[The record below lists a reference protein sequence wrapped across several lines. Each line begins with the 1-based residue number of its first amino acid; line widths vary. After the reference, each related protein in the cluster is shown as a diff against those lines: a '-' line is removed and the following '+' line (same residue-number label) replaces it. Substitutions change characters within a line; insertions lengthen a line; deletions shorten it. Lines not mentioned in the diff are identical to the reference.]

1 MPHLPA
7 LISDLA
13 ILLVAAAIVSL
24 IFKKLRLP
32 VVLGYIIT
40 GIIIGPHTLFFPTV
54 QDTTGIKLWAEIGV
68 IFLLF
73 SLGLEFSFKKLAQVG
88 ISAALTAIIEMSI
101 MISLGFALGQMLGF
115 SSINSLFLGGIVS
128 ISSTSIIMRSV
139 GELNIKGR
147 RFIDNVYGIIIVEDV
162 LAVLLLVLLSTLSI
176 SQNVSGAELFGS
188 IFKLSFFLG
197 LWFILGMFFIPIFL
211 KRVRVLLNDE
221 STLVV
226 SLGLCLLMVLV
237 ATHAGFSPA
246 LGAFI
251 MGSLLAETADGKNVE
266 RVIAPVRDLFAAVF
280 FVSIGILFNPTVI
293 SDHPL
298 MVISVLL
305 LAFFGKL
312 IAVTI
317 GSLIAGQSLKI
328 SLQSALSLAQ
338 MGEFSFIIATL
349 GQNLS
354 VTSESLYGVAVVVSA
369 LTTFTTPFMMKIA
382 MKVNDDI
389 GKIFS
394 YKFRTRM
401 ERYQNAFKAQGNY
414 SALKLIMDVY
424 GYRWILNSIIIIAL
438 SLAIRAMSLDLI
450 FESFNDPFWSA
461 FAASAIGL
469 LIAAPF
475 FAGILLGGA
484 KRLEILNPKE
494 TTRLI
499 ALRPATLIMKFFLAT
514 VLYVIVT
521 HTLDA
526 WSITVQG
533 HLFLICFTA
542 IAIFL
547 TEGIYLKIESQFT
560 EHLNPSHDHEKH
572 SKDKYSSLVPW
583 DAVLESFVIS
593 PNSEVIAKPLIRA
606 ELKEKF
612 GVTVA
617 VIERGSKTILAPG
630 RDELLLPGD
639 KVYVIGQEEDLFKLK
654 DYLENDLE
662 REDTGHLFGL
672 ETLVV
677 KENSPFAFKPIRSCG
692 LRESVK
698 GLIVG
703 IEREGKRYLNPDSG
717 MELRPKDLLW
727 VVGDRDLITQL
738 K

>member
-1 MPHLPA
+1 MPHLPG

-13 ILLVAAAIVSL
+13 ILLVAAAVVSL
-24 IFKKLRLP
+24 FFKQLKLP

-40 GIIIGPHTLFFPTV
+40 GILIGPHLNIFPNI
-54 QDTTGIKLWAEIGV
+54 QDTTGIQLWAEIGV

-88 ISAALTAIIEMSI
+88 ISAALTALIEMSI
-101 MISLGFALGQMLGF
+101 MISLGFILGQLLGF
-115 SSINSLFLGGIVS
+115 NSLNSLFLGGIVS

-139 GELNIKGR
+139 ADLDIKGR

-176 SQNVSGAELFGS
+176 SQNVSGTELFAS

-197 LWFILGMFFIPIFL
+197 LWFVLGIFFIPIFL
-211 KRVRVLLNDE
+211 KRVRLLLNDE

-226 SLGLCLLMVLV
+226 SLGMCLFMVLI

-280 FVSIGILFNPTVI
+280 FVSIGILFNPAVL

-298 MVISVLL
+298 MVFAVLFL
-305 LAFFGKL
+305 VFFGKL
-312 IAVTI
+312 FAVTI
-317 GSLIAGQSLKI
+317 GSLLAGQSLKI

-349 GQNLS
+349 GQKLQ
-354 VTSESLYGVAVVVSA
+354 VTSASLYGVAIIVSA
-369 LTTFTTPFMMKIA
+369 LTTFTTPFMMQLA
-382 MKVNDDI
+382 LKVDDDI
-389 GKIFS
+389 TKKIP
-394 YKFRTRM
+394 YKIRSQM

-414 SALKLIMDVY
+414 SAFTLIMDVY
-424 GYRWILNSIIIIAL
+424 GYRWILNTIVIIAL
-438 SLAIRAMSLDLI
+438 CLALRAMGLDLI
-450 FESFNDPFWSA
+450 FDSFDDPFWAA
-461 FAASAIGL
+461 FTASAIGL
-469 LIAAPF
+469 LLCAPF
-475 FAGILLGGA
+475 FAGILLGGT
-484 KRLEILNPKE
+484 KRLQKLNPKE
-494 TTRLI
+494 SSRLI

-514 VLYVIVT
+514 VLYVLVT

-526 WSITVQG
+526 WSITLQG
-533 HLFLICFTA
+533 HLILISATALAVVFTER
-542 IAIFL
+542 L
-547 TEGIYLKIESQFT
+547 YLKIEAQFS
-560 EHLNPSHDHEKH
+560 EHLSPTDVQAPMG
-572 SKDKYSSLVPW
+572 KDKYSSLVPW
-583 DAVLESFVIS
+583 DSVLEYFVIS
-593 PNSEVIAKPLIRA
+593 PNSEVVAKSLMRA

-617 VIERGSKTILAPG
+617 VIERGAKTILAPS
-630 RDELLLPGD
+630 RDELLLPAD
-639 KVYVIGQEEDLFKLK
+639 KVYVIGQEEELYRVKK
-654 DYLENDLE
+654 YLEDDMD
-662 REDTGHLFGL
+662 EDVPECHFGL
-672 ETLVV
+672 ETIVV

-692 LRESVK
+692 IRESMK

-703 IEREGKRYLNPDSG
+703 VEREGKRYLNPDSA

-727 VVGDRDLITQL
+727 LVGDRDLIAQF

>member
-1 MPHLPA
+1 MPHLPQ

-13 ILLVAAAIVSL
+13 VLLVAAALVSL
-24 IFKKLRLP
+24 LFKQLKLP

-40 GIIIGPHTLFFPTV
+40 GILIGPHLSIFPTI
-54 QDTTGIKLWAEIGV
+54 QDTSGIQLWAEIGV

-101 MISLGFALGQMLGF
+101 MISLGFGLGLLLGF
-115 SSINSLFLGGIVS
+115 GSINSLFLGGIVS
-128 ISSTSIIMRSV
+128 ISSTSIIMKSV

-188 IFKLSFFLG
+188 VIKLSFFLG
-197 LWFILGMFFIPIFL
+197 LWFVLGIFFIPLFL
-211 KRVRVLLNDE
+211 KRVRLLLNDE

-266 RVIAPVRDLFAAVF
+266 RVVAPVRDLFAAVF
-280 FVSIGILFNPTVI
+280 FVSIGILFNPAVI
-293 SDHPL
+293 SDHPIT
-298 MVISVLL
+298 VISVLAL
-305 LAFFGKL
+305 VFGGKL
-312 IAVTI
+312 IAVTMA
-317 GSLIAGQSLKI
+317 SLLSGQSLKI

-349 GQNLS
+349 GQKLG
-354 VTSESLYGVAVVVSA
+354 VTSSSLYGVAVVVSA
-369 LTTFTTPFMMKIA
+369 LTTFTTPFLMKLSLLID
-382 MKVNDDI
+382 DDI
-389 GKIFS
+389 AKKIP
-394 YKFRTRM
+394 YKLRVQM
-401 ERYQNAFKAQGNY
+401 ERYQSAFKAQGNY

-424 GYRWILNSIIIIAL
+424 GYRWILNSIIIVAL
-438 SLAIRAMSLDLI
+438 CLALRAMGLDLI
-450 FESFNDPFWSA
+450 FDSFDEPFWAA
-461 FAASAIGL
+461 FTASASGL
-469 LIAAPF
+469 IVSAPF
-475 FAGILLGGA
+475 FAGILLGGT
-484 KRLEILNPKE
+484 KRLEKLNPEE
-494 TTRLI
+494 TSRLR
-499 ALRPATLIMKFFLAT
+499 ALRPATLIMKFFLVS
-514 VLYVIVT
+514 VLYVLVT

-526 WSITVQG
+526 WTITFQG
-533 HLFLICFTA
+533 HLVLISISAVC
-542 IAIFL
+542 IFL
-547 TEGIYLKIESQFT
+547 TEGLYARIERQFT
-560 EHLNPSHDHEKH
+560 EHLSEPNKNPKA
-572 SKDKYSSLVPW
+572 KDKYSSLVPW
-583 DAVLESFVIS
+583 DAVLESFIIS
-593 PNSEVIAKPLIRA
+593 PNSEVVAKPLLRA
-606 ELKEKF
+606 ELKEKY

-617 VIERGSKTILAPG
+617 VIERGSQTILAPN

-639 KVYVIGQEEDLFKLK
+639 KVYVIGHEKDLDKLK
-654 DYLENDLE
+654 DYLETESKENLI
-662 REDTGHLFGL
+662 GPQFGL
-672 ETLVV
+672 ETLVIS
-677 KENSPFAFKPIRSCG
+677 EDSPFAFKPIRSCG
-692 LRESVK
+692 VRETLN

-703 IEREGKRYLNPDSG
+703 IEREGKRIFNPESS

-727 VVGDRDLITQL
+727 VVGDRDLIAQF